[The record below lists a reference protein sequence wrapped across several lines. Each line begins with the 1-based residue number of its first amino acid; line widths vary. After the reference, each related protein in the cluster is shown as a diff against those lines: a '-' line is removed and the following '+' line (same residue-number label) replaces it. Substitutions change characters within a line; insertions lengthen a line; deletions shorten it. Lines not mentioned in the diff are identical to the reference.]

1 MQRYSGRI
9 ISANVKSR
17 YNSRVGL
24 RESKK
29 LLMRQVIADE
39 AMRLFATRGFDHVT
53 VAEVAAAAGVS
64 DKTVFNYFPTKED
77 LFFDEVPRREAAL
90 VEAISG
96 REPGESILSALRRLQ
111 TGECGRL
118 CTPGFAAFA
127 RIIEESPAL
136 QAKELEVMARFV
148 HVLTEALQQEL
159 QLDERDARIA
169 AGLLVSVHRQF
180 FRSARKQALAG
191 KNGPA
196 AVRRLRAD
204 LERSYELLEHGL
216 GGLDQSMARR

>member
-1 MQRYSGRI
+1 
-9 ISANVKSR
+9 
-17 YNSRVGL
+17 VGL
-24 RESKK
+24 RETKK
-29 LLMRQVIADE
+29 LRTRQEIADQ
-39 AMRLFATRGFDHVT
+39 AMQLFATRGFDHVT

-77 LFFDEVPRREAAL
+77 LFFDEVPKREAAL
-90 VEAISG
+90 VEAIRG
-96 REPGESILSALRRLQ
+96 REAHESILAALRRLQ
-111 TGECGRL
+111 AGECGRL
-118 CTPGFAAFA
+118 CSPGFAIFA

-148 HVLTEALQQEL
+148 HVLTEALQSEL
-159 QLDERDARIA
+159 RLDERDARIA

-180 FRSARKQALAG
+180 FRSARTQALAG

-204 LERSYELLEHGL
+204 LERAYQLLEHGL
-216 GGLDQSMARR
+216 GGLERSGRTEHTAASS